1 MNMEQFL
8 QIDNR
13 IKELND
19 QLRKLREKR
28 NLLEAHIIKNNIQHS
43 QCKIVDAKSVEP
55 LTFRYLEKTLGEII
69 PDKQQL
75 QKVIDHLKQ
84 RRKISISREIKRLD
98 L

>member
-1 MNMEQFL
+1 MEQFI
-8 QIDNR
+8 QIDTK

-28 NLLEAHIIKNNIQHS
+28 NLLEAHIIKHNIQHS
-43 QCKIVDAKSVEP
+43 QCKIIETRHAEP
-55 LTFRYLEKTLGEII
+55 VTFRYLEKSLGEII

-75 QKVIDHLKQ
+75 QKVIEHVKQ
-84 RRKISISREIKRLD
+84 RRQITTSKEVKRLD

>member
-1 MNMEQFL
+1 MEQFI
-8 QIDNR
+8 QIDTK

-28 NLLEAHIIKNNIQHS
+28 NLLEAHIIKNNIQHAK
-43 QCKIVDAKSVEP
+43 CKIIETRHAEP
-55 LTFRYLEKTLGEII
+55 VTFRYLERSLGEII

-75 QKVIDHLKQ
+75 QKVIDHVKQ
-84 RRKISISREIKRLD
+84 RRQITINKEVKRLD